1 MKSELTVRLGE
12 MESRFA
18 EIVWRTAPINTT
30 KLVDLCEE
38 ELNWARTTTYTVM
51 KKLCNRGILHM
62 EKREV
67 TVLIGREEFLAI
79 QTEHFAKKYFQGEM
93 PAMLTSYLARHE
105 LTDEDVAYLQTLID
119 AHKA

>member
-30 KLVDLCEE
+30 KLVDLCVE

-51 KKLCNRGILHM
+51 KKLCNRGILRM

-67 TVLIGREEFLAI
+67 TVLIDKEEFLAI

-105 LTDEDVAYLQTLID
+105 LTDEDVAYLQTLIQ

>member
-30 KLVDLCEE
+30 KLVDLCVE

-51 KKLCNRGILHM
+51 KKLCNRGILRM

-105 LTDEDVAYLQTLID
+105 LTDADAAYLQTLID